1 MATERR
7 EHAKRLHFQRCRVLQ
22 ADAGGILVPF
32 IMESTGRLGASAV
45 EFVSKF
51 IVSHHLHT
59 SLFLDHV
66 AVGTARSS
74 GQMVNQARWNV
85 ERMQVE

>member
-1 MATERR
+1 MQSGFTTR
-7 EHAKRLHFQRCRVLQ
+7 
-22 ADAGGILVPF
+22 DAGFCKQMQVGCWCHSF
-32 IMESTGRLGASAV
+32 IMESTRRLGASAV

-66 AVGTARSS
+66 AVGTARAS